1 MQSDDVRLVKE
12 RLDIAEVIGDHVR
25 LKKSGN
31 NFLGLCPF
39 HDEKTPSFSVSPSRQ
54 TWHCFGCGR
63 GGDVFTFVME
73 KESLSFREALEILA
87 ERAGI
92 TLTADSRFSRRDR
105 NLYDVL
111 EKSLALYRSLLKA
124 PEGAAARSYLERRN
138 LPPEA
143 WTSFELGWAPASW
156 DTLWKALSRE
166 GITSAQ
172 ALEAGLILEGKNGF
186 YDRFRGRIIFPVRD
200 IAGKLLA
207 FGGRLLDGEGAKYI
221 NSPEGTLYSK
231 RRNLYLLHRAKEAVR
246 TLDRVILVEG
256 YMDALR
262 LHLSGFPET
271 CASLGTALTEEQAL
285 LIRRLTDRCYI
296 CYDSDLAGQEAAVKG
311 MYVLQKVGLDVRVVE
326 LPRGKDPDDL
336 LSLPEGQG
344 IFSKALS
351 SARPL
356 VLHHIHLRREMLSQ
370 PEKRRKAADEI
381 ISGIA
386 LLSPVDA
393 SPYLPAVAAAL
404 GIFPHEL
411 SAMIEEARKRTPTEE
426 RGGGGRVQEGLE
438 GEDSG
443 LLDLQEAALCTCLWR
458 DESVRTRADGK
469 KILGLLTDER
479 LQTLAAALLSTPSL
493 GELEAH
499 WHTLGDAFPLR
510 AISLGGTLCDE
521 LASAG
526 EASVLLMEMLEKRR
540 QRREYDLLRQSLSR
554 GEASQ
559 DDLLRFRQLAR
570 SLKGSPSEE
579 KGKTQGKTL

>member
-1 MQSDDVRLVKE
+1 MQSEDVRRIKD

-25 LKKSGN
+25 LKKAGN
-31 NFLGLCPF
+31 NFSGLCPF
-39 HDEKTPSFSVSPSRQ
+39 HEEKTPSFSVSPSRQ

-73 KESLSFREALEILA
+73 RESLSFREALELLA
-87 ERAGI
+87 ERAGVS
-92 TLTADSRFSRRDR
+92 LTADSRFPRRER

-111 EKSLALYRSLLKA
+111 EKALTVYRGLLKA
-124 PEGAAARSYLERRN
+124 PEGAAARGYLERRN
-138 LPPEA
+138 LSAEA
-143 WTSFELGWAPASW
+143 CTTFEIGWAPASW
-156 DTLWKALSRE
+156 DTLWNALFTE
-166 GITSAQ
+166 GITAPQ
-172 ALEAGLILEGKNGF
+172 AIEAGLIIEGKNGF

-246 TLDRVILVEG
+246 TRDRVILVEG

-262 LHLSGFPET
+262 LHMTGFPES

-285 LIRRLTDRCYI
+285 LIRRLTDRCFI

-311 MYVLQKVGLDVRVVE
+311 MYVLQRAGLDVRVVE
-326 LPRGKDPDDL
+326 LPLGKDPDEL

-344 IFSKALS
+344 IFSKALA

-356 VLHHIHLRREMLSQ
+356 VLHHIHLRREMLSL

-386 LLSPVDA
+386 LLSPVDL
-393 SPYLPAVAAAL
+393 SPHLPAAAAAL

-411 SAMIEEARKRTPTEE
+411 SSMIEEARKRNAGRE
-426 RGGGGRVQEGLE
+426 RESRETTGNHPGAESP
-438 GEDSG
+438 SG
-443 LLDLQEAALCTCLWR
+443 PDMQEAALCTCLWR
-458 DESVRTRADGK
+458 DESVRRSADGK

-493 GELEAH
+493 DELEAH
-499 WHTLGDAFPLR
+499 WHTLGDSFPLK
-510 AISLGGTLCDE
+510 AISLGGVLCDE
-521 LASAG
+521 LASSG
-526 EASVLLMEMLEKRR
+526 GSFDLLLVMLEKRKE
-540 QRREYDLLRQSLSR
+540 RREYNLLRESLSR
-554 GEASQ
+554 GEASG
-559 DDLLRFRQLAR
+559 DDLLRFRHLAR
-570 SLKGSPSEE
+570 SLKGSLPGL
-579 KGKTQGKTL
+579 KDKTS

>member
-39 HDEKTPSFSVSPSRQ
+39 HDEKTPSFSVSSSRQ

-92 TLTADSRFSRRDR
+92 TLTADSKYTRRDR

-111 EKSLALYRSLLKA
+111 EKSLSLYRALLKA

-143 WTSFELGWAPASW
+143 WTAYEIGWAPASW
-156 DTLWKALSRE
+156 DTLWNALFRE

-172 ALEAGLILEGKNGF
+172 ALDAGLILEGKNGF

-246 TLDRVILVEG
+246 TRDRVILVEG

-262 LHLSGFPET
+262 LHLAGFPET
-271 CASLGTALTEEQAL
+271 CASLGTALTEEQAM

-326 LPRGKDPDDL
+326 LPQGKDPDDL
-336 LSLPEGQG
+336 LSLPEGHG

-356 VLHHIHLRREMLSQ
+356 VLHHIHLRRDMLSA

-393 SPYLPAVAAAL
+393 SPYLPAAAAAL

-411 SAMIEEARKRTPTEE
+411 SAMIEEVRKKNPVGEREGRDRTQGDP
-426 RGGGGRVQEGLE
+426 E
-438 GEDSG
+438 GEIQAP
-443 LLDLQEAALCTCLWR
+443 LDLQEAALCTCLWR
-458 DESVRTRADGK
+458 DESVRRRADGK
-469 KILGLLTDER
+469 EILGLLTDER

-510 AISLGGTLCDE
+510 AISQGGALCDE

-526 EASVLLMEMLEKRR
+526 ESFILLMEMLEKRR
-540 QRREYDLLRQSLSR
+540 ERREYDLLRQSLSR
-554 GEASQ
+554 GQASNE
-559 DDLLRFRQLAR
+559 DLLRFRQLAR

-579 KGKTQGKTL
+579 KRKT

>member
-1 MQSDDVRLVKE
+1 MQSEDVRLIKD

-25 LKKSGN
+25 LKKAGN

-39 HDEKTPSFSVSPSRQ
+39 HEEKTPSFSVSPSRQ

-63 GGDVFTFVME
+63 GGDIFTFVME
-73 KESLSFREALEILA
+73 KESLSFREALELLA
-87 ERAGI
+87 GRAGV
-92 TLTADSRFSRRDR
+92 TLSSDSRFSRRDR

-111 EKSLALYRSLLKA
+111 EKALAVYRTMLKA
-124 PEGAAARSYLERRN
+124 QEGAAARGYLERRN

-143 WTSFELGWAPASW
+143 WSTFEIGWAPASW
-156 DTLWKALSRE
+156 DSLWNALFRE
-166 GITSAQ
+166 GITSGEAI
-172 ALEAGLILEGKNGF
+172 EAGLILEGKNGF

-200 IAGKLLA
+200 ITGKLLA

-231 RRNLYLLHRAKEAVR
+231 RRNLYLLHRAKESVR
-246 TLDRVILVEG
+246 SRDRVILVEG

-262 LHLSGFPET
+262 LHMSGFSES

-285 LIRRLTDRCYI
+285 LIRRLTDRCFI

-326 LPRGKDPDDL
+326 LPRGKDPDEL
-336 LSLPEGQG
+336 LSLPEGTG
-344 IFSKALS
+344 IFEKALA

-356 VLHHIHLRREMLSQ
+356 VLHHIHLRRDMLSL

-393 SPYLPAVAAAL
+393 SPYLPAAASAL

-411 SAMIEEARKRTPTEE
+411 SAMVEEARKKSGREE
-426 RGGGGRVQEGLE
+426 REDRQDGGTLPEKESRPP
-438 GEDSG
+438 
-443 LLDLQEAALCTCLWR
+443 LDVQEAALCACLWR
-458 DESVRTRADGK
+458 DESVRRRAEGK
-469 KILGLLTDER
+469 RILALLTDER

-493 GELEAH
+493 EDLEAH

-510 AISLGGTLCDE
+510 AISLGGVLCDE

-526 EASVLLMEMLEKRR
+526 GSFDLLVGMLEKRKE
-540 QRREYDLLRQSLSR
+540 RREYDLLRESLSR
-554 GEASQ
+554 GEASG
-559 DDLLRFRQLAR
+559 DDLLRFRRLAR
-570 SLKGSPSEE
+570 SLKGSPGGE
-579 KGKTQGKTL
+579 KEKT